1 VIDNLEEVYHMDWLQ
16 VAKERQDELIQ
27 ELQELVQINS
37 VLDEDTITSEV
48 PFGDGPLKALEW
60 LLAKGQAEGLLTKNV
75 DNYAG
80 HIEMGNGEDI
90 LGILCHVDIVPIGD
104 EADWTYPPFSG
115 TIADGKLYARGA
127 IDDKGP
133 TVAAWM
139 AMKLVKD
146 AGIQLNKR
154 VRMIIGTDEETGF
167 RCVDHYFKQEEMPSI
182 GFAPD
187 ADFPL
192 INAEKGIAELVFSQN
207 KIGDATK
214 EQLLLFNAG
223 KRPNMVPDFAE
234 AKVQFVSQQ
243 FELNFQTF
251 LSENQLE
258 GTLLM
263 EGSRYIITIK
273 GKAAHAMEPD
283 KGINA
288 AVYLAAFLQQELT
301 TEASKQFVDFIADVF
316 YQDHYGSQLDLQFE
330 DTMSGQTTLNP
341 GIVSY
346 DVHKG
351 GSLVISMRYSVS
363 YPFDEKITAAQ
374 RLTVEKGFSLD
385 IQDDSKPHYVSED
398 DPFIQTLAAIYRR
411 QTGDTETPLLS
422 TGGGTYARVMK
433 KGVAFGMLFP
443 GEPDVAHRADEFVV
457 VENLV
462 KAAAIYAEAIVELA
476 GKK

>member
-1 VIDNLEEVYHMDWLQ
+1 MDWLQ
-16 VAKERQDELIQ
+16 AAKERQDELVQ

-37 VLDEDTITSEV
+37 VLDEDTKTTEV
-48 PFGDGPLKALEW
+48 PFGNGPLQALEW
-60 LLAKGQAEGLLTKNV
+60 LLAKGQKEGLLTKNV

-80 HIEMGNGEDI
+80 HIEMGTGEEL
-90 LGILCHVDIVPIGD
+90 LGILCHVDVVPVGD

-115 TIADGKLYARGA
+115 TVADGRLYARGA

-146 AGIQLNKR
+146 AGIQLDKR

-207 KIGDATK
+207 KVGDVTK

-223 KRPNMVPDFAE
+223 KRPNMVPDLAE
-234 AKVQFVSQQ
+234 ASIQHASAE
-243 FELNFQTF
+243 FEQNFQTF
-251 LSENQLE
+251 LSKNQLD
-258 GTLLM
+258 GSLLM
-263 EGSRYIITIK
+263 EDSRYIITIK
-273 GKAAHAMEPD
+273 GKAAHAMEPE

-301 TEASKQFVDFIADVF
+301 TESSKQFVDFIADVF
-316 YQDHYGSQLDLQFE
+316 YQDHYGHQLELQFE
-330 DTMSGQTTLNP
+330 DAMSGQTTLNP

-346 DVHKG
+346 DVSKG

-363 YPFDEKITAAQ
+363 YPFDEKITDAQ
-374 RLTVEKGFSLD
+374 RLVVKRGFSLD

-411 QTGDTETPLLS
+411 QSGDTETPLLS
-422 TGGGTYARVMK
+422 TGGGTYARVLK

-443 GEPDVAHRADEFVV
+443 GEQDVAHRADEFVV
-457 VENLV
+457 IENLV

>member
-1 VIDNLEEVYHMDWLQ
+1 MDWLHA
-16 VAKERQDELIQ
+16 AKERQDELIR

-37 VLDEDTITSEV
+37 VLDEKTITADV

-60 LLAKGQAEGLLTKNV
+60 LLAKGEAEGLQTKNI

-80 HIEMGNGEDI
+80 HIEMGQGEEL
-90 LGILCHVDIVPIGD
+90 LGILCHVDVVPEGD
-104 EADWTYPPFSG
+104 ETNWTYPPFSG
-115 TIADGKLYARGA
+115 TIADGKLFARGA

-133 TVAAWM
+133 TIAAWM

-167 RCVDHYFKQEEMPSI
+167 RCVDHYFKNEEMPTF

-207 KIGDATK
+207 KTGDATK

-223 KRPNMVPDFAE
+223 KRPNMVPDFAK
-234 AKVQFVSQQ
+234 ATIQFVSGQ
-243 FELNFQTF
+243 FEQNFQTF
-251 LSENQLE
+251 LSKNQLE
-258 GTLLM
+258 GSLLI
-263 EGSRYIITIK
+263 EGSHYIITIK
-273 GKAAHAMEPD
+273 GKAAHAMEPE
-283 KGINA
+283 KGVNA
-288 AVYLAAFLQQELT
+288 AVYLSAFLQQELT
-301 TEASKQFVDFIADVF
+301 TEGSKQFVDFIADVF
-316 YQDHYGSQLDLQFE
+316 HQDHYGNALALQFE
-330 DTMSGQTTLNP
+330 DDMSGKTTLNP
-341 GIVSY
+341 GIVAY
-346 DVHKG
+346 DVAQG
-351 GSLVISMRYSVS
+351 GSMVISMRYSVT
-363 YPFDEKITAAQ
+363 YPFDEKITEAQ
-374 RLTVEKGFSLD
+374 RLAADKGFSLD

-398 DPFIQTLAAIYRR
+398 DPLIQALAGVYRR
-411 QTGDTETPLLS
+411 QTGDNETPLLS

-457 VENLV
+457 IENLV

-476 GKK
+476 GK

>member
-1 VIDNLEEVYHMDWLQ
+1 MNWLQ
-16 VAKERQDELIQ
+16 AAKERQDELVQ

-37 VLDEDTITSEV
+37 ILDEDTKTTEI
-48 PFGDGPLKALEW
+48 PFGNGPLQALEW
-60 LLAKGQAEGLLTKNV
+60 LLAKGQKEGLLTKNV

-80 HIEMGNGEDI
+80 HIEMGTGEDL
-90 LGILCHVDIVPIGD
+90 LGILCHVDVVPIGD

-115 TIADGKLYARGA
+115 TVADGKLYARGA

-146 AGIQLNKR
+146 AGIQLDKR
-154 VRMIIGTDEETGF
+154 VRMIVGTDEETGF
-167 RCVDHYFKQEEMPSI
+167 RCVDHYFKREEMPSI

-207 KIGDATK
+207 KVGDATK

-223 KRPNMVPDFAE
+223 KRPNMVPDL
-234 AKVQFVSQQ
+234 AKATVQHASMQ
-243 FELNFQTF
+243 FEQNFQTF
-251 LSENQLE
+251 LSKNQLD
-258 GTLLM
+258 GSLLM
-263 EGSRYIITIK
+263 EDSRYIIAIK
-273 GKAAHAMEPD
+273 GKAAHAMEPE
-283 KGINA
+283 KGVNA

-301 TEASKQFVDFIADVF
+301 TESSKQFVDFIADVF
-316 YQDHYGSQLDLQFE
+316 YQDHYGHQLELQFE
-330 DTMSGQTTLNP
+330 DAMSGHTTLNP

-346 DVHKG
+346 DVSKG

-363 YPFDEKITAAQ
+363 YPFDEKITEAQ
-374 RLTVEKGFSLD
+374 RLVVKRGFSLD

-398 DPFIQTLAAIYRR
+398 DPFIQTLASIYRR
-411 QTGDTETPLLS
+411 QSGDTETPLLS
-422 TGGGTYARVMK
+422 TGGGTYARVLK

-443 GEPDVAHRADEFVV
+443 GEQDVAHRADEFVV

>member
-1 VIDNLEEVYHMDWLQ
+1 MDWLQ
-16 VAKERQDELIQ
+16 AAKERQDELVQ

-37 VLDEDTITSEV
+37 VLDEDTKTTEV
-48 PFGDGPLKALEW
+48 PFGNGPLQALEW
-60 LLAKGQAEGLLTKNV
+60 LLAKGQKEGLLTKNV

-80 HIEMGNGEDI
+80 HIEMGTGEEL
-90 LGILCHVDIVPIGD
+90 LGILCHVDVVPVGD

-115 TIADGKLYARGA
+115 TVADGRLYARGA

-146 AGIQLNKR
+146 AGIQLDKR

-207 KIGDATK
+207 KVSDVTK

-223 KRPNMVPDFAE
+223 KRPNMVPDLAE
-234 AKVQFVSQQ
+234 ASIQHASAE
-243 FELNFQTF
+243 FEQNFQTF
-251 LSENQLE
+251 LSKNQLD
-258 GTLLM
+258 GSLLM
-263 EGSRYIITIK
+263 EDSRYIITIK
-273 GKAAHAMEPD
+273 GKAAHAMEPE

-301 TEASKQFVDFIADVF
+301 TESSKQFVDFIADVF
-316 YQDHYGSQLDLQFE
+316 YQDHYGHQLELQFE
-330 DTMSGQTTLNP
+330 DAMSGQTTLNP

-346 DVHKG
+346 DVSKG

-363 YPFDEKITAAQ
+363 YPFDEKITEAQ
-374 RLTVEKGFSLD
+374 RLVVKRGFSLD

-411 QTGDTETPLLS
+411 QSGDTETPLLS
-422 TGGGTYARVMK
+422 TGGGTYARVLK

-443 GEPDVAHRADEFVV
+443 GEQDVAHRADEFVV
-457 VENLV
+457 IENLV

>member
-1 VIDNLEEVYHMDWLQ
+1 MNWLQ
-16 VAKERQDELIQ
+16 AAKERQDELVQ

-37 VLDEDTITSEV
+37 ILDEDTRTTEI
-48 PFGDGPLKALEW
+48 PFGNGPLQALEW
-60 LLAKGQAEGLLTKNV
+60 LLSKGQKEGLLTKNV

-80 HIEMGNGEDI
+80 HIEMGAGEEL
-90 LGILCHVDIVPIGD
+90 LGILCHVDVVPIGD
-104 EADWTYPPFSG
+104 DADWTYPPFSG
-115 TIADGKLYARGA
+115 TVADGKLYARGA

-146 AGIQLNKR
+146 AGIQLDKR
-154 VRMIIGTDEETGF
+154 VRMIVGTDEETGF

-207 KIGDATK
+207 KVGDATK

-223 KRPNMVPDFAE
+223 KRPNMVPDL
-234 AKVQFVSQQ
+234 AKATVQHASAQ
-243 FELNFQTF
+243 FEQNFQTF
-251 LSENQLE
+251 LSKNQLD
-258 GTLLM
+258 GSLLM
-263 EGSRYIITIK
+263 EDSRYIITIK
-273 GKAAHAMEPD
+273 GKAAHAMEPE
-283 KGINA
+283 KGVNA

-301 TEASKQFVDFIADVF
+301 TESSKQFVDFIADVF
-316 YQDHYGSQLDLQFE
+316 YQDHYGHQLELQFE
-330 DTMSGQTTLNP
+330 DAMSGHTTLNP

-346 DVHKG
+346 DVSKG

-363 YPFDEKITAAQ
+363 YPFDEKITEAQ
-374 RLTVEKGFSLD
+374 RLVVKRGFSLD

-398 DPFIQTLAAIYRR
+398 DPFIQTLASIYRR
-411 QTGDTETPLLS
+411 QSGDTETPLLS
-422 TGGGTYARVMK
+422 TGGGTYARVLK

-443 GEPDVAHRADEFVV
+443 GEQDVAHRADEFVV

>member
-1 VIDNLEEVYHMDWLQ
+1 MDWLQ
-16 VAKERQDELIQ
+16 AAKERQDELVQ

-37 VLDEDTITSEV
+37 VLDETTITTEV
-48 PFGDGPLKALEW
+48 PFGEGPLNALEW
-60 LLAKGQAEGLLTKNV
+60 LLAKGQSEGLETKNV

-80 HIEMGNGEDI
+80 HIQMGQGEDL
-90 LGILCHVDIVPIGD
+90 LGILCHVDVVPVGD
-104 EADWTYPPFSG
+104 EANWTYPPFSG
-115 TIADGKLYARGA
+115 TVADGKLFARGA

-133 TVAAWM
+133 TIAAWM

-154 VRMIIGTDEETGF
+154 IRMIIGTDEETGF
-167 RCVDHYFKQEEMPSI
+167 RCVDHYFKNEEMPAI

-207 KIGDATK
+207 NIGDASK

-223 KRPNMVPDFAE
+223 KRPNMVPDCAV
-234 AKVQFVSQQ
+234 ATIQFVSSQLEQ
-243 FELNFQTF
+243 NFQTF
-251 LSENQLE
+251 LSKNQLE
-258 GTLLM
+258 GSLLM
-263 EGSRYIITIK
+263 DGSHYIITIK
-273 GKAAHAMEPD
+273 GKAAHAMEPE

-301 TEASKQFVDFIADVF
+301 TEVSMQFVDFVTKVF
-316 YQDHYGSQLDLQFE
+316 HHDHYGHALALQFE
-330 DTMSGQTTLNP
+330 DEMSGKTTLNP

-346 DVHKG
+346 DVTKG
-351 GSLVISMRYSVS
+351 SNIVISMRYSVT
-363 YPFDEKITAAQ
+363 YPFDEKMTEAQ
-374 RLTVEKGFSLD
+374 RLAAEKGFSLD
-385 IQDDSKPHYVSED
+385 IQDDSKPHFVSED
-398 DPFIQTLAAIYRR
+398 EPLIQTLASVYRR
-411 QTGDTETPLLS
+411 HTGDYETPLLS

-443 GEPDVAHRADEFVV
+443 GEPDVAHRADEYVI

-476 GKK
+476 GQK

>member
-1 VIDNLEEVYHMDWLQ
+1 MNWLQ
-16 VAKERQDELIQ
+16 AAKERQDELVQ

-37 VLDEDTITSEV
+37 ILDEDTRTTEI
-48 PFGDGPLKALEW
+48 PFGNGPLQALEW
-60 LLAKGQAEGLLTKNV
+60 LLAKGQKEGLLTKNV

-80 HIEMGNGEDI
+80 HIEMGAGEEL
-90 LGILCHVDIVPIGD
+90 LGILCHVDVVPIGD
-104 EADWTYPPFSG
+104 DADWTYPPFSG
-115 TIADGKLYARGA
+115 TVADGKLYARGA

-146 AGIQLNKR
+146 AGIQLDKR
-154 VRMIIGTDEETGF
+154 VRMIVGTDEETGF

-207 KIGDATK
+207 KVGDATK

-223 KRPNMVPDFAE
+223 KRPNMVPDL
-234 AKVQFVSQQ
+234 AKATVQHASAQ
-243 FELNFQTF
+243 FEQNFQTF
-251 LSENQLE
+251 LSKNQLD
-258 GTLLM
+258 GSLLM
-263 EGSRYIITIK
+263 EDSRYIITIK
-273 GKAAHAMEPD
+273 GKAAHAMEPE
-283 KGINA
+283 KGVNA

-301 TEASKQFVDFIADVF
+301 TESSKQFVDFIADVF
-316 YQDHYGSQLDLQFE
+316 YQDHYGHQLELQFE
-330 DTMSGQTTLNP
+330 DAMSGHTTLNP

-346 DVHKG
+346 DVSKG

-363 YPFDEKITAAQ
+363 YPFDEKITEAQ
-374 RLTVEKGFSLD
+374 RLVVKRGFSFD

-398 DPFIQTLAAIYRR
+398 DPFIQTLASIYRH
-411 QTGDTETPLLS
+411 QSGDTETPLLS
-422 TGGGTYARVMK
+422 TGGGTYARVLK

-443 GEPDVAHRADEFVV
+443 GEQDVAHRADEFVV

>member
-1 VIDNLEEVYHMDWLQ
+1 MDWLQ
-16 VAKERQDELIQ
+16 AAKERQDKLVQ

-37 VLDEDTITSEV
+37 VLDEDTKTTEV
-48 PFGDGPLKALEW
+48 PFGNGPLQALEW
-60 LLAKGQAEGLLTKNV
+60 LLAKGQKEGLLTKNV

-80 HIEMGNGEDI
+80 HIEMGTGEEL
-90 LGILCHVDIVPIGD
+90 LGILCHVDVVPVGD

-115 TIADGKLYARGA
+115 TVADGRLYARGA

-146 AGIQLNKR
+146 AGIQLDKR

-207 KIGDATK
+207 KVSDVTK

-223 KRPNMVPDFAE
+223 KRPNMVPDLAE
-234 AKVQFVSQQ
+234 ASIQHASAE
-243 FELNFQTF
+243 FEQNFQTF
-251 LSENQLE
+251 LSKNQLD
-258 GTLLM
+258 GSLLM
-263 EGSRYIITIK
+263 EDSRYIITIK
-273 GKAAHAMEPD
+273 GKAAHAMEPE

-301 TEASKQFVDFIADVF
+301 TESSKQFVDFIADVF
-316 YQDHYGSQLDLQFE
+316 YQDHYGHQLELQFE
-330 DTMSGQTTLNP
+330 DAMSGQTTLNP

-346 DVHKG
+346 DVSKG

-363 YPFDEKITAAQ
+363 YPFDKKITEAQ
-374 RLTVEKGFSLD
+374 RLVVKRGFSLD

-411 QTGDTETPLLS
+411 QSGDTETPLLS
-422 TGGGTYARVMK
+422 TGGGTYARVLK

-443 GEPDVAHRADEFVV
+443 GEQDVAHRADEFVV
-457 VENLV
+457 IENLV

>member
-1 VIDNLEEVYHMDWLQ
+1 MDWLQ
-16 VAKERQDELIQ
+16 AAKERQDELVQ

-37 VLDEDTITSEV
+37 VLDEDTKTTEV
-48 PFGDGPLKALEW
+48 PFGNGPLQALEW
-60 LLAKGQAEGLLTKNV
+60 LLAKGQKEGLLTKNV

-80 HIEMGNGEDI
+80 HIEMGTGEEL
-90 LGILCHVDIVPIGD
+90 LGILCHVDVVPVGD

-115 TIADGKLYARGA
+115 TVADGRLYARGA

-146 AGIQLNKR
+146 AGIQLDKR

-207 KIGDATK
+207 KVGDATK

-223 KRPNMVPDFAE
+223 KRPNMVPDLAE
-234 AKVQFVSQQ
+234 ASIQHASAE
-243 FELNFQTF
+243 FEQNFQTF
-251 LSENQLE
+251 LSKNQLD
-258 GTLLM
+258 GSLLM
-263 EGSRYIITIK
+263 EDSRYIITIK
-273 GKAAHAMEPD
+273 GKAAHAMEPE

-301 TEASKQFVDFIADVF
+301 TESSKQFVDFIADVF
-316 YQDHYGSQLDLQFE
+316 YQDHYGHQLELQFE
-330 DTMSGQTTLNP
+330 DAMSGQTTLNP

-346 DVHKG
+346 DVSKG

-363 YPFDEKITAAQ
+363 YPFDEKITEAQ
-374 RLTVEKGFSLD
+374 RLVVKRGFSLD

-411 QTGDTETPLLS
+411 QSGDTETPLLS
-422 TGGGTYARVMK
+422 TGGGTYARVLK

-443 GEPDVAHRADEFVV
+443 GEQDVAHRADEFVV
-457 VENLV
+457 IENLV

>member
-1 VIDNLEEVYHMDWLQ
+1 MNWLQ
-16 VAKERQDELIQ
+16 AAKERQDELVQ

-37 VLDEDTITSEV
+37 ILDEDTRTTEI
-48 PFGDGPLKALEW
+48 PFGNGPLQALEW
-60 LLAKGQAEGLLTKNV
+60 LLAKGQKEGLLTKNV

-80 HIEMGNGEDI
+80 HIEMGAGEEL
-90 LGILCHVDIVPIGD
+90 LGILCHVDVVPIGD

-115 TIADGKLYARGA
+115 TVVDGKLYARGA

-146 AGIQLNKR
+146 AGIQLDKR
-154 VRMIIGTDEETGF
+154 VRMIVGTDEETGF

-207 KIGDATK
+207 KVGDATK

-223 KRPNMVPDFAE
+223 KRPNMVPDL
-234 AKVQFVSQQ
+234 AKATVQHASAQ
-243 FELNFQTF
+243 FEQNFQTF
-251 LSENQLE
+251 LSKNQLD
-258 GTLLM
+258 GSLLM
-263 EGSRYIITIK
+263 EDSRYIITIK
-273 GKAAHAMEPD
+273 GKAAHAMEPE
-283 KGINA
+283 KGVNA

-301 TEASKQFVDFIADVF
+301 TESSKQFVDFIADVF
-316 YQDHYGSQLDLQFE
+316 YQDHYGHQLELQFE
-330 DTMSGQTTLNP
+330 DAMSGHTTLNP

-346 DVHKG
+346 DVSKA

-363 YPFDEKITAAQ
+363 YPFDEKITEAQ
-374 RLTVEKGFSLD
+374 RLVVKRGFSLD

-398 DPFIQTLAAIYRR
+398 DPFIQTLASIYRR
-411 QTGDTETPLLS
+411 QSGDTETPLLS
-422 TGGGTYARVMK
+422 TGGGTYARVLK

-443 GEPDVAHRADEFVV
+443 GEQDVAHRADEFVV

>member
-1 VIDNLEEVYHMDWLQ
+1 MNWLQ
-16 VAKERQDELIQ
+16 AAKERQDELVQ

-37 VLDEDTITSEV
+37 ILDEDTRTTEI
-48 PFGDGPLKALEW
+48 PFGNGPLQALEW
-60 LLAKGQAEGLLTKNV
+60 LLAKGQKEGLLTKNV

-80 HIEMGNGEDI
+80 HIEMGAGEEL
-90 LGILCHVDIVPIGD
+90 LGILCHVDVVPIGD

-115 TIADGKLYARGA
+115 TVVDGKLYARGA

-146 AGIQLNKR
+146 AGIQLDKR
-154 VRMIIGTDEETGF
+154 VRMIVGTDEETGF

-207 KIGDATK
+207 KVGDATK

-223 KRPNMVPDFAE
+223 KRPNMVPDL
-234 AKVQFVSQQ
+234 AKATVQHASAQ
-243 FELNFQTF
+243 FEQNFQTF
-251 LSENQLE
+251 LSKNQLD
-258 GTLLM
+258 GSLLM
-263 EGSRYIITIK
+263 EDSRYIITIK
-273 GKAAHAMEPD
+273 GKAAHAMEPE
-283 KGINA
+283 KGVNA

-301 TEASKQFVDFIADVF
+301 TESSKQFVDFIADVF
-316 YQDHYGSQLDLQFE
+316 YQDHYGHQLELQFE
-330 DTMSGQTTLNP
+330 DAMSGHTTLNP

-346 DVHKG
+346 DVSKG

-363 YPFDEKITAAQ
+363 CPFDEKITEAQ
-374 RLTVEKGFSLD
+374 RLVVKRGFSLD

-398 DPFIQTLAAIYRR
+398 DPFIQTLASIYRR
-411 QTGDTETPLLS
+411 QSGDTETPLLS
-422 TGGGTYARVMK
+422 TGGGTYARVLK

-443 GEPDVAHRADEFVV
+443 GEQDVAHRADEFVV

>member
-1 VIDNLEEVYHMDWLQ
+1 MNWLQ
-16 VAKERQDELIQ
+16 AAKERQDELVQ

-37 VLDEDTITSEV
+37 ILDEDTRTTEI
-48 PFGDGPLKALEW
+48 PFGNGPLQALEW
-60 LLAKGQAEGLLTKNV
+60 LLSKGQKEGLLTKNV

-80 HIEMGNGEDI
+80 HIEMGAGEEL
-90 LGILCHVDIVPIGD
+90 LGILCHVDVVPIGD
-104 EADWTYPPFSG
+104 DADWTYPPFSG
-115 TIADGKLYARGA
+115 TVADGKLYARGA

-146 AGIQLNKR
+146 AGIQLDKR
-154 VRMIIGTDEETGF
+154 VRMIVGTDEETGF

-207 KIGDATK
+207 KVGDATK

-223 KRPNMVPDFAE
+223 KRPNMVPDL
-234 AKVQFVSQQ
+234 AKATVQHASTQ
-243 FELNFQTF
+243 FEQNFQTF
-251 LSENQLE
+251 LSKNQLD
-258 GTLLM
+258 GSLLM
-263 EGSRYIITIK
+263 EDSRYIITIK
-273 GKAAHAMEPD
+273 GKAAHAMEPE
-283 KGINA
+283 KGVNA

-301 TEASKQFVDFIADVF
+301 TESSKQFVDFIADVF
-316 YQDHYGSQLDLQFE
+316 YQDHYGHQLELQFE
-330 DTMSGQTTLNP
+330 DAMSGHTTLNP

-346 DVHKG
+346 DVSKG

-363 YPFDEKITAAQ
+363 YPFDEKITKAQ
-374 RLTVEKGFSLD
+374 RLVVKRGFSLD

-398 DPFIQTLAAIYRR
+398 DPFIQTLASIYRR
-411 QTGDTETPLLS
+411 QSGDTETPLLS
-422 TGGGTYARVMK
+422 TGGGTYARVLK

-443 GEPDVAHRADEFVV
+443 GEQDVAHRADEFVV

>member
-1 VIDNLEEVYHMDWLQ
+1 MNWLQ
-16 VAKERQDELIQ
+16 AAKERQDELVQ

-37 VLDEDTITSEV
+37 ILDEDTRTTEI
-48 PFGDGPLKALEW
+48 PFGNGPLQALEW
-60 LLAKGQAEGLLTKNV
+60 LLAKGQKEGLLTKNV

-80 HIEMGNGEDI
+80 HIEMGAGEEL
-90 LGILCHVDIVPIGD
+90 LGILCHVDVVPIGD

-115 TIADGKLYARGA
+115 TVVDGKLYARGA

-146 AGIQLNKR
+146 AGIQLDKR
-154 VRMIIGTDEETGF
+154 VRMIVGTDEETGF

-207 KIGDATK
+207 KVGDATK

-223 KRPNMVPDFAE
+223 KRSNMVPDL
-234 AKVQFVSQQ
+234 AKATVQHASAQ
-243 FELNFQTF
+243 FEQNFQTF
-251 LSENQLE
+251 LSKNQLD
-258 GTLLM
+258 GSLLM
-263 EGSRYIITIK
+263 EDSRYIITIK
-273 GKAAHAMEPD
+273 GKAAHAMEPE
-283 KGINA
+283 KGVNA

-301 TEASKQFVDFIADVF
+301 TESSKQFVDFIADVF
-316 YQDHYGSQLDLQFE
+316 YQDHYGHQLELQFE
-330 DTMSGQTTLNP
+330 DAMSGHTTLNP

-346 DVHKG
+346 DVSKG

-363 YPFDEKITAAQ
+363 YPFDEKITEAQ
-374 RLTVEKGFSLD
+374 RLVVKRGFSLD

-398 DPFIQTLAAIYRR
+398 DPFIQTLASIYRR
-411 QTGDTETPLLS
+411 QSGDTETPLLS
-422 TGGGTYARVMK
+422 TGGGTYARVLK

-443 GEPDVAHRADEFVV
+443 GEQDVAHRADEFVV

>member
-1 VIDNLEEVYHMDWLQ
+1 MNWLQ
-16 VAKERQDELIQ
+16 AAKERQDELVQ

-37 VLDEDTITSEV
+37 ILDEDTKTTEI
-48 PFGDGPLKALEW
+48 PFGNGPLQALEW
-60 LLAKGQAEGLLTKNV
+60 LLAKGQKEGLLTKNV

-80 HIEMGNGEDI
+80 HIEMGAGEEL
-90 LGILCHVDIVPIGD
+90 LGILCHVDVVPIGD

-115 TIADGKLYARGA
+115 TVADGKLYARGA

-146 AGIQLNKR
+146 AGIQLDKR
-154 VRMIIGTDEETGF
+154 VRMIVGTDEETGF

-207 KIGDATK
+207 KVGDATK

-223 KRPNMVPDFAE
+223 KRPNMVPDLAQ
-234 AKVQFVSQQ
+234 AKVQHVSAQ
-243 FELNFQTF
+243 FEQNFQTF
-251 LSENQLE
+251 LSKNQLD
-258 GTLLM
+258 GSLFM
-263 EGSRYIITIK
+263 EDSRYIITIK
-273 GKAAHAMEPD
+273 GKAAHAMEPE
-283 KGINA
+283 KGVNA

-301 TEASKQFVDFIADVF
+301 TETSKQFVDFIADVF
-316 YQDHYGSQLDLQFE
+316 YQDHYGHQLELQFE
-330 DTMSGQTTLNP
+330 DAMSGHTTLNP

-346 DVHKG
+346 DVSKG

-363 YPFDEKITAAQ
+363 YPFDEKITEAQ
-374 RLTVEKGFSLD
+374 RLVVKRGFSLD

-398 DPFIQTLAAIYRR
+398 DPFIQTLASIYRR
-411 QTGDTETPLLS
+411 QSGDTETPLLS
-422 TGGGTYARVMK
+422 TGGGTYARVLK

-443 GEPDVAHRADEFVV
+443 GEQDVAHRADEFVV

>member
-1 VIDNLEEVYHMDWLQ
+1 MNWLQ
-16 VAKERQDELIQ
+16 AAKERQDELVQ

-37 VLDEDTITSEV
+37 ILDEDTRTTEI
-48 PFGDGPLKALEW
+48 PFGNGPLQALEW
-60 LLAKGQAEGLLTKNV
+60 LLAKGQKEGLLTKNV

-80 HIEMGNGEDI
+80 HIEMGAGEEL
-90 LGILCHVDIVPIGD
+90 LGILCHVDVVPIGD
-104 EADWTYPPFSG
+104 DADWTYPPFSG
-115 TIADGKLYARGA
+115 TVADGKLYARGA

-139 AMKLVKD
+139 AMKLVKN
-146 AGIQLNKR
+146 AGIQLDKR
-154 VRMIIGTDEETGF
+154 VRMIVGTDEETGF

-207 KIGDATK
+207 KVGDATK

-223 KRPNMVPDFAE
+223 KRPNMVPDL
-234 AKVQFVSQQ
+234 AKATVQHASAQ
-243 FELNFQTF
+243 FEQNFQTF
-251 LSENQLE
+251 LSKNQLD
-258 GTLLM
+258 GSLLM
-263 EGSRYIITIK
+263 EDSRYIITIK
-273 GKAAHAMEPD
+273 GKAAHAMEPE
-283 KGINA
+283 KGVNA

-301 TEASKQFVDFIADVF
+301 TESSKQFVDFIADVF
-316 YQDHYGSQLDLQFE
+316 YQDHYGHQLELQFE
-330 DTMSGQTTLNP
+330 DAMSGHTTLNP

-346 DVHKG
+346 DVSKG

-363 YPFDEKITAAQ
+363 YPFDEKITEAQ
-374 RLTVEKGFSLD
+374 RLVVKRGFSLD

-398 DPFIQTLAAIYRR
+398 DPFIQTLASIYRR
-411 QTGDTETPLLS
+411 QSGDTETPLLS
-422 TGGGTYARVMK
+422 TGGGTYARVLK

-443 GEPDVAHRADEFVV
+443 GEQDVAHRADEFVV

>member
-1 VIDNLEEVYHMDWLQ
+1 MNWLQ
-16 VAKERQDELIQ
+16 AAKERQDELVQ

-37 VLDEDTITSEV
+37 ILDEDTRTTEI
-48 PFGDGPLKALEW
+48 PFGNGPLQALEW
-60 LLAKGQAEGLLTKNV
+60 LLSKGQKEGLLTKNV

-80 HIEMGNGEDI
+80 HIEMGAGEEL
-90 LGILCHVDIVPIGD
+90 LGILCHVDVVPIGD
-104 EADWTYPPFSG
+104 DADWTYPPFSG
-115 TIADGKLYARGA
+115 TVADGKLYARGA

-146 AGIQLNKR
+146 AGIQLDKR
-154 VRMIIGTDEETGF
+154 VRMIVGTDEETGF

-207 KIGDATK
+207 KVGDATK

-223 KRPNMVPDFAE
+223 KRPNMVPDL
-234 AKVQFVSQQ
+234 AKATVQHASTQ
-243 FELNFQTF
+243 FEQNFQTF
-251 LSENQLE
+251 LSKNQLD
-258 GTLLM
+258 GSLLM
-263 EGSRYIITIK
+263 EDSRYIITIK
-273 GKAAHAMEPD
+273 GKAAHAMEPE
-283 KGINA
+283 KGVNA

-301 TEASKQFVDFIADVF
+301 TESSKQFVDFIADVF
-316 YQDHYGSQLDLQFE
+316 YQDHYGHQLELQFE
-330 DTMSGQTTLNP
+330 DAMSGHTTLNP

-346 DVHKG
+346 DVSKG

-363 YPFDEKITAAQ
+363 YPFDEKITEAQ
-374 RLTVEKGFSLD
+374 RLVVKRGFSLD

-398 DPFIQTLAAIYRR
+398 DPFIQTLASIYRR
-411 QTGDTETPLLS
+411 QSGDTETPLLS
-422 TGGGTYARVMK
+422 TGGGTYARVLK

-443 GEPDVAHRADEFVV
+443 GEQDVAHRADEFVV

-476 GKK
+476 GKKIT

>member
-1 VIDNLEEVYHMDWLQ
+1 MDWLQ
-16 VAKERQDELIQ
+16 AAKERQDELIQ
-27 ELQELVQINS
+27 DLQELVQINS

-60 LLAKGQAEGLLTKNV
+60 LLDKGKTEGLLTKNV

-80 HIEMGNGEDI
+80 HIEMGAGEDL
-90 LGILCHVDIVPIGD
+90 LGILCHVDVVPIGD

-115 TIADGKLYARGA
+115 TIAEGKLYARGA

-139 AMKLVKD
+139 AMKLIKD
-146 AGIQLNKR
+146 AGIQLSKR

-167 RCVDHYFKQEEMPSI
+167 RCVDHYFKQEEMPTI

-207 KIGDATK
+207 KIGDETK

-243 FELNFQTF
+243 FEQNFQTF
-251 LSENQLE
+251 LSKNQLE

-273 GKAAHAMEPD
+273 GKAAHAMEPE
-283 KGINA
+283 KGVNA

-301 TEASKQFVDFIADVF
+301 TEASMQFVGFIADAF
-316 YQDHYGSQLDLQFE
+316 YQDHYGHHLNLQFE
-330 DTMSGQTTLNP
+330 DEMSGKTTLNP

-346 DVHKG
+346 DVAKG
-351 GSLVISMRYSVS
+351 GSLVISMRYAVT
-363 YPFDEKITAAQ
+363 YPFDKKITAAQ
-374 RLTVEKGFSLD
+374 RFTVTKGFSLD
-385 IQDDSKPHYVSED
+385 IQDNSKPHYVSEN
-398 DPFIQTLAAIYRR
+398 DPFIQTLTEIYRR
-411 QTGDTETPLLS
+411 QTGDYETPLLS

-457 VENLV
+457 VDNLV
-462 KAAAIYAEAIVELA
+462 RAAAIYAEAIVELA

>member
-1 VIDNLEEVYHMDWLQ
+1 MDWLQ
-16 VAKERQDELIQ
+16 AAKERQDELIQ

-37 VLDEDTITSEV
+37 ILDEDTITTEV
-48 PFGDGPLKALEW
+48 PFGDGPLQALEW
-60 LLAKGQAEGLLTKNV
+60 LLAKGQNEGLQTKNV

-80 HIEMGNGEDI
+80 HIEMGTGEEL
-90 LGILCHVDIVPIGD
+90 LGILCHVDVVPIGD

-115 TIADGKLYARGA
+115 TVADGKLYARGA

-133 TVAAWM
+133 TIAAWM

-146 AGIQLNKR
+146 AGIPLEKR

-167 RCVDHYFKQEEMPSI
+167 RCVDHYFKKEEMPTI

-207 KIGDATK
+207 KMGNATK

-223 KRPNMVPDFAE
+223 KRPNMVPDFAK
-234 AKVQFVSQQ
+234 ATLQHVSAQLEQ
-243 FELNFQTF
+243 NFQTF
-251 LSENQLE
+251 LSKNQLE
-258 GTLLM
+258 GSLLM
-263 EGSRYIITIK
+263 EDSRYIITIK
-273 GKAAHAMEPD
+273 GKAAHAMEPE
-283 KGINA
+283 KGVNA
-288 AVYLAAFLQQELT
+288 AVYLATFLQQELT
-301 TEASKQFVDFIADVF
+301 TVASKQFVDFIADVF
-316 YQDHYGSQLDLQFE
+316 YQDHYGQQLDLQFE
-330 DTMSGQTTLNP
+330 DAMSGQTTLNP

-346 DVHKG
+346 DVNKG

-363 YPFDEKITAAQ
+363 YPFDEKITTAQ

>member
-1 VIDNLEEVYHMDWLQ
+1 MNWLQ
-16 VAKERQDELIQ
+16 AAKERQDELVQ

-37 VLDEDTITSEV
+37 ILDEDTRTTEI
-48 PFGDGPLKALEW
+48 PFGNGPLQALEW
-60 LLAKGQAEGLLTKNV
+60 LLAKGQKEGLLTKNV

-80 HIEMGNGEDI
+80 HIEMGAGEEL
-90 LGILCHVDIVPIGD
+90 LGILCHVDVVPIGD
-104 EADWTYPPFSG
+104 DADWTYPPFSG
-115 TIADGKLYARGA
+115 TVADGKLYARGA

-146 AGIQLNKR
+146 AGIQLDKR
-154 VRMIIGTDEETGF
+154 VRMIVGTDEETGF

-207 KIGDATK
+207 KVGDATK

-223 KRPNMVPDFAE
+223 KRPNMVPDL
-234 AKVQFVSQQ
+234 AKATVQHASAQ
-243 FELNFQTF
+243 FEQNFQTF
-251 LSENQLE
+251 LSKNQLD
-258 GTLLM
+258 GSLLM
-263 EGSRYIITIK
+263 EDSRYIITIK
-273 GKAAHAMEPD
+273 GKAAHAMEPE
-283 KGINA
+283 KGVNA

-301 TEASKQFVDFIADVF
+301 TESSKQFVDFIADVF
-316 YQDHYGSQLDLQFE
+316 YQDHYGHQLELQFE
-330 DTMSGQTTLNP
+330 DAMSGHTTLNP

-346 DVHKG
+346 DVSKG

-363 YPFDEKITAAQ
+363 YPFDEKITEAQ
-374 RLTVEKGFSLD
+374 RLVVKRGFSLD

-398 DPFIQTLAAIYRR
+398 DPFIQTLASIYRR
-411 QTGDTETPLLS
+411 QSGDTETPLLS
-422 TGGGTYARVMK
+422 TGGGTYARVLK

-443 GEPDVAHRADEFVV
+443 GEQDVAHRADEFVV

>member
-1 VIDNLEEVYHMDWLQ
+1 MDWLQ

-37 VLDEDTITSEV
+37 VLDEETITSEV
-48 PFGDGPLKALEW
+48 PFGDGPLNALKW

-80 HIEMGNGEDI
+80 HIEMGTGEDV
-90 LGILCHVDIVPIGD
+90 LGILCHVDVVPIGD

-167 RCVDHYFKQEEMPSI
+167 RCVDHYFKREEMPSI

-234 AKVQFVSQQ
+234 AKVQFVSQR

-251 LSENQLE
+251 LSKNQLE
-258 GTLLM
+258 GTLLI

-273 GKAAHAMEPD
+273 GKAAHAMEPE
-283 KGINA
+283 KGVNA

-301 TEASKQFVDFIADVF
+301 TEASKQFVDFLADVF
-316 YQDHYGSQLDLQFE
+316 YQDHYGHQLNLQFE
-330 DTMSGQTTLNP
+330 DEMSGKTTLNP

-346 DVHKG
+346 DVAKG
-351 GSLVISMRYSVS
+351 GSLVISMRYAVT
-363 YPFDEKITAAQ
+363 YPFEKKITAAQ
-374 RLTVEKGFSLD
+374 RFTVTKGFSLD
-385 IQDDSKPHYVSED
+385 IRDDSKPHYVSEN
-398 DPFIQTLAAIYRR
+398 DPFIQTLTEIYRR
-411 QTGDTETPLLS
+411 QTGDYETPLLS

-462 KAAAIYAEAIVELA
+462 RAAAIYAEAIVELA
-476 GKK
+476 GRK

>member
-1 VIDNLEEVYHMDWLQ
+1 MNWLQ
-16 VAKERQDELIQ
+16 AAKERQDELVQ

-37 VLDEDTITSEV
+37 ILDEDTRTTEI
-48 PFGDGPLKALEW
+48 PFGNGPLQALEW
-60 LLAKGQAEGLLTKNV
+60 LLAKGQKEGLLTKNV

-80 HIEMGNGEDI
+80 HIEMGAGEEL
-90 LGILCHVDIVPIGD
+90 LGILCHVDVVPIGD
-104 EADWTYPPFSG
+104 DADWTYPPFSG
-115 TIADGKLYARGA
+115 TVADGKLYARGA

-146 AGIQLNKR
+146 AGIQLDKR
-154 VRMIIGTDEETGF
+154 VRMIVGTDEETGF

-207 KIGDATK
+207 KVGDATK

-223 KRPNMVPDFAE
+223 KRPNMVPDL
-234 AKVQFVSQQ
+234 AKATVQHASAQ
-243 FELNFQTF
+243 FEQNFQTF
-251 LSENQLE
+251 LSKNQLD
-258 GTLLM
+258 GSLLM
-263 EGSRYIITIK
+263 EDSRYIITIK
-273 GKAAHAMEPD
+273 GKAAHAMEPE
-283 KGINA
+283 KGVNA

-301 TEASKQFVDFIADVF
+301 TESSKQFVDFIADVF
-316 YQDHYGSQLDLQFE
+316 YQDHYGHQLELQFE
-330 DTMSGQTTLNP
+330 DAMSGHTTLNP

-346 DVHKG
+346 DVSKG

-363 YPFDEKITAAQ
+363 YPFDEKITEAQ
-374 RLTVEKGFSLD
+374 RLVVKRGFSLD

-398 DPFIQTLAAIYRR
+398 DPFIQTLASIYRR
-411 QTGDTETPLLS
+411 QSGDTQTPLLS
-422 TGGGTYARVMK
+422 TGGGTYARVLK

-443 GEPDVAHRADEFVV
+443 GEQDVAHRADEFVV

>member
-1 VIDNLEEVYHMDWLQ
+1 MNWLQ
-16 VAKERQDELIQ
+16 AAKERQDELVQ

-37 VLDEDTITSEV
+37 ILDEDTRTTEI
-48 PFGDGPLKALEW
+48 PFGNGPLQALEW
-60 LLAKGQAEGLLTKNV
+60 LLSKGQKEGLLTKNV

-80 HIEMGNGEDI
+80 HIEMGAGEEL
-90 LGILCHVDIVPIGD
+90 LGILCHVDVVPIGD
-104 EADWTYPPFSG
+104 DADWTYPPFSG
-115 TIADGKLYARGA
+115 TVADGKLYARGA

-146 AGIQLNKR
+146 AGIQLDKR
-154 VRMIIGTDEETGF
+154 VRMIVGTDEETGF

-207 KIGDATK
+207 KVGDATK

-223 KRPNMVPDFAE
+223 KRPNMVPDL
-234 AKVQFVSQQ
+234 AKATVQHASTQ
-243 FELNFQTF
+243 FEQNFQTF
-251 LSENQLE
+251 LSKNQLD
-258 GTLLM
+258 GSLLM
-263 EGSRYIITIK
+263 EDSRYIITIK
-273 GKAAHAMEPD
+273 GKAAHAMEPE
-283 KGINA
+283 KGVNA

-301 TEASKQFVDFIADVF
+301 TESSKQFVDFIADVF
-316 YQDHYGSQLDLQFE
+316 YQDHYGHQLELQFE
-330 DTMSGQTTLNP
+330 DAMSGHTTLNP

-346 DVHKG
+346 DVSKG

-363 YPFDEKITAAQ
+363 YPFDEKITEAQ
-374 RLTVEKGFSLD
+374 RLVVKRGFSLD

-398 DPFIQTLAAIYRR
+398 DPFIQTLASIYRR
-411 QTGDTETPLLS
+411 QSGDTETPLLS
-422 TGGGTYARVMK
+422 TGGGTYARVLK

-443 GEPDVAHRADEFVV
+443 GEQDVAHRADEFVV

>member
-1 VIDNLEEVYHMDWLQ
+1 MNWLQ
-16 VAKERQDELIQ
+16 AAKERQDELVQ

-37 VLDEDTITSEV
+37 ILDEDTRTTEI
-48 PFGDGPLKALEW
+48 PFGNGPLQALEW
-60 LLAKGQAEGLLTKNV
+60 LLAKGQKEGLLTKNV

-80 HIEMGNGEDI
+80 HIEMGAGEEL
-90 LGILCHVDIVPIGD
+90 LGILCHVDVVPIGD
-104 EADWTYPPFSG
+104 DADWTYPPFSG
-115 TIADGKLYARGA
+115 TVADGKLYARGA

-146 AGIQLNKR
+146 AGIQLDKR
-154 VRMIIGTDEETGF
+154 VRMIVGTDEETGF

-207 KIGDATK
+207 KVGDATK

-223 KRPNMVPDFAE
+223 KRPNMVPDL
-234 AKVQFVSQQ
+234 AKATVQHASAQ
-243 FELNFQTF
+243 FEQNFQTF
-251 LSENQLE
+251 LSKNQLD
-258 GTLLM
+258 GSLLM
-263 EGSRYIITIK
+263 EDSRYIITIK
-273 GKAAHAMEPD
+273 GKAAHAMEPE
-283 KGINA
+283 KGVNA

-301 TEASKQFVDFIADVF
+301 TESSKQFVDFIADVF
-316 YQDHYGSQLDLQFE
+316 YQDHYGHQLELQFE
-330 DTMSGQTTLNP
+330 DAMSGHTTLNP

-346 DVHKG
+346 DVSKG

-363 YPFDEKITAAQ
+363 YPFDEKITEAQ
-374 RLTVEKGFSLD
+374 RLVVKRGFSLD

-398 DPFIQTLAAIYRR
+398 DPFIQTLASIYRR
-411 QTGDTETPLLS
+411 QSGDTETPLLS
-422 TGGGTYARVMK
+422 TGGGTYARVLK

-443 GEPDVAHRADEFVV
+443 GEQDVAHRADEFVV

-462 KAAAIYAEAIVELA
+462 QAAAIYAEAIVELA

>member
-1 VIDNLEEVYHMDWLQ
+1 MDWLHA
-16 VAKERQDELIQ
+16 AKERQDELIR

-37 VLDEDTITSEV
+37 VLDEKTITANV

-60 LLAKGQAEGLLTKNV
+60 LLAKGEAEGLQTKNI

-80 HIEMGNGEDI
+80 HIEMGQGEEL
-90 LGILCHVDIVPIGD
+90 LGILCHVDVVPEGD
-104 EADWTYPPFSG
+104 ETNWTYPPFSG
-115 TIADGKLYARGA
+115 TIADGKLFARGA

-133 TVAAWM
+133 TIAAWM

-167 RCVDHYFKQEEMPSI
+167 RCVDHYFKNEEMPTF

-207 KIGDATK
+207 KSVDATK

-223 KRPNMVPDFAE
+223 KRPNMVPDFAK
-234 AKVQFVSQQ
+234 ATIQLVSEQ
-243 FELNFQTF
+243 FEQNFQTF
-251 LSENQLE
+251 LSKNQLE
-258 GTLLM
+258 GSLLI
-263 EGSRYIITIK
+263 EGSHYIITIK
-273 GKAAHAMEPD
+273 GKAAHAMEPE
-283 KGINA
+283 KGVNA

-301 TEASKQFVDFIADVF
+301 TEGSKQFVDFIADVF
-316 YQDHYGSQLDLQFE
+316 HQDHYGNALALQFE
-330 DTMSGQTTLNP
+330 DDMSGKTTLNP
-341 GIVSY
+341 GIVTY
-346 DVHKG
+346 DVAQG
-351 GSLVISMRYSVS
+351 GSMVISMRYSVT
-363 YPFDEKITAAQ
+363 YPFDEKITEAQ
-374 RLTVEKGFSLD
+374 RLAADKGFSLD

-398 DPFIQTLAAIYRR
+398 DPLIQALSGVYRR
-411 QTGDTETPLLS
+411 QTGDNETPLLS

-457 VENLV
+457 IENLV

-476 GKK
+476 GK

>member
-1 VIDNLEEVYHMDWLQ
+1 MNWLQ
-16 VAKERQDELIQ
+16 AAKERQDELVQ

-37 VLDEDTITSEV
+37 ILDEDTRTTEI
-48 PFGDGPLKALEW
+48 PFGNGPLQALEW
-60 LLAKGQAEGLLTKNV
+60 LLAKGQKEGLLTKSV

-80 HIEMGNGEDI
+80 HIEMGAGEEL
-90 LGILCHVDIVPIGD
+90 LGILCHVDVVPIGD

-115 TIADGKLYARGA
+115 TVVDGKLYARGA

-146 AGIQLNKR
+146 AGIQLDKR
-154 VRMIIGTDEETGF
+154 VRMIVGTDEETGF

-207 KIGDATK
+207 KVGDATK

-223 KRPNMVPDFAE
+223 KRPNMVPDL
-234 AKVQFVSQQ
+234 AKATVQHASAQ
-243 FELNFQTF
+243 FEQNFQTF
-251 LSENQLE
+251 LSKNQLD
-258 GTLLM
+258 GSLLM
-263 EGSRYIITIK
+263 EDSRYIITIK
-273 GKAAHAMEPD
+273 GKAAHAMEPE
-283 KGINA
+283 KGVNA

-301 TEASKQFVDFIADVF
+301 TESSKQFVDFIADVF
-316 YQDHYGSQLDLQFE
+316 YQDHYGHQLELQFE
-330 DTMSGQTTLNP
+330 DAMSGHTTLNP

-346 DVHKG
+346 DVSKG

-363 YPFDEKITAAQ
+363 YPFDEKITEAQ
-374 RLTVEKGFSLD
+374 RLVVKRGFSLD

-398 DPFIQTLAAIYRR
+398 DPFIQTLASIYRR
-411 QTGDTETPLLS
+411 QSGDTETPLLS
-422 TGGGTYARVMK
+422 TGGGTYARVLK

-443 GEPDVAHRADEFVV
+443 GEQDVAHRADEFVV

>member
-1 VIDNLEEVYHMDWLQ
+1 MNWLQ
-16 VAKERQDELIQ
+16 AAKERQDELVQ

-37 VLDEDTITSEV
+37 ILDEDTRTTEI
-48 PFGDGPLKALEW
+48 PFGNGPLQALEW
-60 LLAKGQAEGLLTKNV
+60 LLSKGQQEGLLTKNV

-80 HIEMGNGEDI
+80 HIEMGAGEEL
-90 LGILCHVDIVPIGD
+90 LGILCHVDVVPIGD
-104 EADWTYPPFSG
+104 DADWTYPPFSG
-115 TIADGKLYARGA
+115 TVADGKLYARGA

-146 AGIQLNKR
+146 AGIQLDKR
-154 VRMIIGTDEETGF
+154 VRMIVGTDEETGF

-207 KIGDATK
+207 KVGDATK

-223 KRPNMVPDFAE
+223 KRPNMVPDL
-234 AKVQFVSQQ
+234 AKATVQHASTQ
-243 FELNFQTF
+243 FEQNFQTF
-251 LSENQLE
+251 LSKNQLD
-258 GTLLM
+258 GSLLM
-263 EGSRYIITIK
+263 EDSRYIITIK
-273 GKAAHAMEPD
+273 GKAAHAMEPE
-283 KGINA
+283 KGVNA

-301 TEASKQFVDFIADVF
+301 TESSKQFVDFIADVF
-316 YQDHYGSQLDLQFE
+316 YQDHYGHQLELQFE
-330 DTMSGQTTLNP
+330 DAMSGHTTLNP

-346 DVHKG
+346 DVSKG

-363 YPFDEKITAAQ
+363 YPFDEKITEAQ
-374 RLTVEKGFSLD
+374 RLVVKRGFSLD

-398 DPFIQTLAAIYRR
+398 DPFIQTLASIYRR
-411 QTGDTETPLLS
+411 QSGDTETPLLS
-422 TGGGTYARVMK
+422 TGGGTYARVLK

-443 GEPDVAHRADEFVV
+443 GEQDVAHRADEFVV

>member
-1 VIDNLEEVYHMDWLQ
+1 MDWLQ
-16 VAKERQDELIQ
+16 AAKERQDELIQ
-27 ELQELVQINS
+27 DLQELVQINS

-60 LLAKGQAEGLLTKNV
+60 LLDKGKTEGLLTKNV

-80 HIEMGNGEDI
+80 HIEMGAGEDL
-90 LGILCHVDIVPIGD
+90 LGILCHVDVVPIGD

-115 TIADGKLYARGA
+115 TIVEGKLYARGA

-139 AMKLVKD
+139 AMKLIKD
-146 AGIQLNKR
+146 AGIQLSKR

-167 RCVDHYFKQEEMPSI
+167 RCVDHYFKQEEMPTI

-207 KIGDATK
+207 KIGDETK

-243 FELNFQTF
+243 FEQNFQTF
-251 LSENQLE
+251 LSKNQLE

-273 GKAAHAMEPD
+273 GKAAHAMEPE
-283 KGINA
+283 KGVNA

-301 TEASKQFVDFIADVF
+301 TEASMQFVGFIADAF
-316 YQDHYGSQLDLQFE
+316 YQDHYGHHLNLQFE
-330 DTMSGQTTLNP
+330 DEMSGKTTLNP

-346 DVHKG
+346 DVAKG
-351 GSLVISMRYSVS
+351 GSLVISMRYAVT
-363 YPFDEKITAAQ
+363 YPFDKKITAAQ
-374 RLTVEKGFSLD
+374 RFTVTKGFSLD
-385 IQDDSKPHYVSED
+385 IQDNSKPHYVSEN
-398 DPFIQTLAAIYRR
+398 DPFIQTLTEIYRR
-411 QTGDTETPLLS
+411 QTGDYETPLLS

-457 VENLV
+457 VDNLV
-462 KAAAIYAEAIVELA
+462 RAAAIYAEAIVELA

>member
-1 VIDNLEEVYHMDWLQ
+1 MDWLQ
-16 VAKERQDELIQ
+16 AAKGRQDELIQ

-80 HIEMGNGEDI
+80 HIEMGTGEDV
-90 LGILCHVDIVPIGD
+90 LGVLCHVDVVPIGD

-234 AKVQFVSQQ
+234 AKVQLVSQQ

-251 LSENQLE
+251 LRKNQLE

-273 GKAAHAMEPD
+273 GKAAHAMEPE
-283 KGINA
+283 KGVNA

-316 YQDHYGSQLDLQFE
+316 YQDHYGHQLNLQFE
-330 DTMSGQTTLNP
+330 DEMSGKTTLNP

-346 DVHKG
+346 DVAKG
-351 GSLVISMRYSVS
+351 GSLVISMRYAVT
-363 YPFDEKITAAQ
+363 YPFDKKITAAQ
-374 RLTVEKGFSLD
+374 RFTVTKGFSLD
-385 IQDDSKPHYVSED
+385 IQDDSKPHYVSEN
-398 DPFIQTLAAIYRR
+398 DPFIQTLTKIYRR
-411 QTGDTETPLLS
+411 QTGDYETPLLS

-462 KAAAIYAEAIVELA
+462 RAAAIYAEAIVELA